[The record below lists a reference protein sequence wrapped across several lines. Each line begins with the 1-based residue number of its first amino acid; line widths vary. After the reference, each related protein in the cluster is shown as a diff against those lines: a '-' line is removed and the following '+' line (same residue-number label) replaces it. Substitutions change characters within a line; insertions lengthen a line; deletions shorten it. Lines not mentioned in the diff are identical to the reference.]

1 LVIKKKIVLLGDSAV
16 GKTSLIRR
24 FVFDQFEDS
33 YVATIGSKITM
44 KEQKLQHSSSVPKL
58 TFMIWD
64 IIGREGYHG
73 LHARTFVGVHGAIL
87 VTDITRRETLD
98 SLEKYWIPFLFK
110 VVEDVPLVFVCNKSD
125 LTDNFEFDPEDLIEV
140 AKRYNSQSDVLLP
153 SKLKSSYLTSAKTG
167 TNVEQT
173 FESLGHL
180 VISPKKLPDPIKELY
195 ESLVALRLRR
205 SSDLNTP
212 VGALDSIILDF
223 CDGFDDSR
231 LSMLMLR
238 QELSRAAFDINNPT
252 KEGIL
257 RAVEYLA
264 EAEAEYKDEKT
275 IRSNMERRLEWVNN
289 VTE

>member
-1 LVIKKKIVLLGDSAV
+1 MVVKKKIVLLGDSAV

-33 YVATIGSKITM
+33 YIATIGSKVTM
-44 KEQKLQHSSSVPKL
+44 KELNLGRQVSTPKL

-87 VTDITRRETLD
+87 VADLTRRETLQN
-98 SLEKYWIPFLFK
+98 LERYWVPFLFK
-110 VVEDVPLVFVCNKSD
+110 VVEIVPLVFVCNKTD
-125 LTDNFEFDPEDLIEV
+125 LTDEFEFDPDDLVEV
-140 AKRYNSQSDVLLP
+140 AKKYNANVDVLLP
-153 SKLKSSYLTSAKTG
+153 SGLKSSYSTSAKTG
-167 TNVEQT
+167 GNVEHA

-180 VISPKKLPDPIKELY
+180 IVSAKKIVDPINELY
-195 ESLVALRLRR
+195 ESLVALGIRR
-205 SSDLNTP
+205 SSDMNTS
-212 VGALDSIILDF
+212 VGALDTIILDF

-238 QELSRAAFDINNPT
+238 QELARAAFDINNPT
-252 KEGIL
+252 KDGVL

-264 EAEAEYKDEKT
+264 EAECEYKDENTVKA
-275 IRSNMERRLEWVNN
+275 NLERRLGWANGVKE
-289 VTE
+289 